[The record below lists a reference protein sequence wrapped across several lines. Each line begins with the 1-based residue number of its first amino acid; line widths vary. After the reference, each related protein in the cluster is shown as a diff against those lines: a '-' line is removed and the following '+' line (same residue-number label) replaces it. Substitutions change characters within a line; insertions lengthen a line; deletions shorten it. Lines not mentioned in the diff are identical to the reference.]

1 MANKKLIFGALIAAP
16 LMLSVSGCSSSNSNH
31 TIRVLNLDDYIYV
44 QDLKNGYDKEDL
56 VKQFEKHCVEAL
68 GWNDV
73 HVIYDCSD
81 TNESEYN
88 DLLTGR
94 IKYDLVCTSDYML
107 QKFVREDLV
116 VPIDRTYVPNYTKY
130 ASKEVSARLDN
141 IPVQKGDETLYLRDY
156 TIGYMWGTLGM
167 ILAPEYTGFTDRID
181 LETLADDAQSWDILW
196 QEKYYR
202 AASIKNSMRD
212 TYAIALMHAYNEE
225 MEALKIQY
233 NNGEITAEDYNLAL
247 SKIFNRIDSEK
258 TLPLVKG
265 ELTTLKDNS
274 FGLEVDSGKFDII
287 SNKIG
292 INLAWSGDAVYSM
305 DLGDALPSPKECYY
319 AVPENG
325 SNLWLDG
332 WAMPKNEARSED
344 TTLIALEFLNFLSDP
359 DVAYDNMDYTG
370 YTSFIAGDSIIDLVR
385 EWYDYRYTTVYPE
398 AFYLEENEEGELE
411 EVYLDE
417 VELYYIEPNPEEGED
432 PETAVDFS
440 SLYFEEDLDPTYDDV
455 ELYFY
460 IEDEEGN
467 QIRKDFIYVEDPEAE
482 TPVYKTYTYNDY
494 LLFTPEDEEGNP
506 LEVVDLSYFFEGTLN
521 AYTEEDM
528 FFYSDCYLPFR
539 EEGNISVG
547 RQFFC
552 QYPNKE
558 TINRCSVMA
567 DYGEQNIHVVKLW
580 EDFKSNPVPTW
591 GVILLI
597 VEGVAALGIVGYL
610 TINKT
615 IKKNLRQKR
624 REMK

>member
-56 VKQFEKHCVEAL
+56 VRQFEKHCVEAL

-116 VPIDRTYVPNYTKY
+116 VPIDRTYVPNYTQY

-156 TIGYMWGTLGM
+156 TVGYMWGTLGM

-181 LETLADDAQSWDILW
+181 LETLANDGQSWDILW

-225 MEALKIQY
+225 MEALKVQY

-258 TLPLVKG
+258 TLPLVKD
-265 ELTTLKDNS
+265 ELATLKDNS

-385 EWYDYRYTTVYPE
+385 EWYDYRYATVYPE

-417 VELYYIEPNPEEGED
+417 VELYYIEPNPEEDED

-440 SLYFEEDLDPTYDDV
+440 SLYFEEDLDPIYDDV

-521 AYTEEDM
+521 EYTEEDM